1 MYLLWSSPKTR
12 LAACWQVKQ
21 RDGWHFRL
29 AMKLIIRRICAKSR
43 RFVFGLHFV
52 ILWSFRGARVST
64 VGYCAG
70 GLLWE
75 RSRVRFPGGS
85 LKSLFRLLFFPCSFK
100 NRFRT
105 ESWIL
110 ANEKVWK
117 FAQQFSRPGKRP
129 ENGVKVWKNGKK
141 SWHFFRFGQILF
153 NVFSTFAA
161 HREKSF
167 IPAFFRGLY
176 WSPIWQPWVWKKK
189 LLFWKK
195 VWKTS
200 WILDPKICTN
210 PASNLIPVKWGTY
223 FGRGG

>member
-1 MYLLWSSPKTR
+1 
-12 LAACWQVKQ
+12 
-21 RDGWHFRL
+21 
-29 AMKLIIRRICAKSR
+29 MKLIIRRIGAKSR

-52 ILWSFRGARVST
+52 ILWSFQGVGVST
-64 VGYCAG
+64 VGYCVG

-100 NRFRT
+100 NRVRT

-141 SWHFFRFGQILF
+141 SWYFFRFGQILF

-161 HREKSF
+161 
-167 IPAFFRGLY
+167 
-176 WSPIWQPWVWKKK
+176 PIDHLFDNLESGKK
-189 LLFWKK
+189 
-195 VWKTS
+195 
-200 WILDPKICTN
+200 N
-210 PASNLIPVKWGTY
+210 YY
-223 FGRGG
+223 FGKKSGKRPEFGIQKSVRTLQVT